1 MTQGQAA
8 FAGNPVN
15 ASMARPTSAAPIDIR
30 MVVASGSSPRLTA
43 AFQPAWHSAANST
56 ATKTKESI
64 EDEFPTAAGGSGSV
78 AIDHR
83 GFRLRGFRLKES
95 FRLRQELPVSF

>member
-15 ASMARPTSAAPIDIR
+15 GSMARPISAAPIDIR

-56 ATKTKESI
+56 ATKTKESMK
-64 EDEFPTAAGGSGSV
+64 DAFPAAAGYSGSV
-78 AIDHR
+78 AIDR
-83 GFRLRGFRLKES
+83 RDFRLRRLRLNGD
-95 FRLRQELPVSF
+95 FRLRQELPVPF